1 MIKAEGGIACF
12 SLNGPS
18 CGEARVSGAEGKISE
33 AAGG

>member
-1 MIKAEGGIACF
+1 MVKAEGRIAYF

-18 CGEARVSGAEGKISE
+18 CSEARMSGAEGKISE